1 MTTLYGPW
9 MGRGTKARINV
20 VYTRSYNE
28 PRTKAIFS
36 GGFEI
41 EFDGRVNDD
50 TNIWHVMGDC
60 GDQSGSKNYSFGI
73 NGGKK
78 DLGTNWEFRQST
90 DGHVRA
96 NADNIAQTDNVRI
109 IGDFTLPTGRLA
121 PIIDPANSFSA
132 TGITAT
138 GFQTRIH
145 ENTIDIN
152 GGPYFSMAQVQWN
165 TSPNEST
172 DHLETSFFFPPQLT
186 GLRPNTTY
194 YFRMRVT
201 SAWEYWSEWSNWIR
215 VNLPGAPPAK
225 PSLGLN
231 GSGQVTASVAVDT
244 DSWGLPI
251 DAYEIAVNT
260 SQTTAG
266 AMIFGTGDL
275 QGLLPDT
282 TYYASGRAHNSLGWS
297 EWSDWITI
305 VTRPSVMVFAEGG
318 WKKAIPYVNVNGVW
332 KVATRY
338 IRSND
343 HWKE

>member
-1 MTTLYGPW
+1 
-9 MGRGTKARINV
+9 

-28 PRTKAIFS
+28 PHTKAIFT

-50 TNIWHVMGDC
+50 TNVYHIMGDC
-60 GDQSGSKNYSFGI
+60 GDQTGSKNYSFGV

-78 DLGTNWEFRQST
+78 ELGTNWEFRKDS

-96 NADNIAQTDNVRI
+96 NADNIAANNNVRV
-109 IGDFTLPTGRLA
+109 IGDFTLPTGALA
-121 PIIDPANSFSA
+121 PIIDPNNSFYASVVYPTSFLA
-132 TGITAT
+132 DVHSDTV
-138 GFQTRIH
+138 
-145 ENTIDIN
+145 NSN
-152 GGPYFSMAQVQWN
+152 GGYINKTQVQWN
-165 TSPNEST
+165 TAPSDSGAPNIVGNY
-172 DHLETSFFFPPQLT
+172 LTSIQVT

-194 YFRMRVT
+194 YFRMRI
-201 SAWEYWSEWSNWIR
+201 SNDWYGWSEWSRWIQ
-215 VNLPGAPPAK
+215 VNLPGAPPSK
-225 PSLGLN
+225 PSVVLN
-231 GSGQVTASVAVDT
+231 SSGQVTASVGVNT
-244 DSWGLPI
+244 DSWGLPV

-260 SQTTAG
+260 SQTTTG

-297 EWSDWITI
+297 AWSDWITI
-305 VTRPSVMVFAEGG
+305 ITRPSVMVNVNGA

-332 KVATRY
+332 KIAARY